1 MRDVVRVKEAFN
13 GNVIAEINGVT
24 LMLTSQQAEDL
35 HQVLSLMYESKMDEG
50 DNHYP
55 EIIRLFGHNQKLWN
69 KYYSQLL
76 EEVRLYKESTEY
88 TFKTRDDIVAREYAN
103 ASKMALFI
111 SEFKEELRG
120 IYKHGEGKET
130 PYDIYMI
137 FCNMLR
143 ENNLDI

>member
-1 MRDVVRVKEAFN
+1 ME
-13 GNVIAEINGVT
+13 
-24 LMLTSQQAEDL
+24 
-35 HQVLSLMYESKMDEG
+35 QVLL
-50 DNHYP
+50 
-55 EIIRLFGHNQKLWN
+55 
-69 KYYSQLL
+69 QLL